1 MKRIVGVLLFVAL
14 STIGI
19 AVYGQSDS
27 PLKFKG
33 IPIKGNAHVF
43 CQELEKK
50 GFEKVE
56 FSGENAFDGY
66 VGMFLEREAVVSV
79 AADEEN
85 NIHSLVVL
93 FKPYTAWKYLYEQYT
108 GCVEL
113 YTAKYGEP
121 VNSVAEK
128 PEYATTETSM
138 MLALEEGLVKYMTEY
153 ETKTGY
159 IEIYIQKLDALYNGT
174 IAIVYRDR
182 ETLEK
187 VYEKCLEDI

>member
-1 MKRIVGVLLFVAL
+1 MKRIVGILLFVAL

-56 FSGENAFDGY
+56 FLGENAFDGY
-66 VGMFLEREAVVSV
+66 VGIFLEREAIVSL
-79 AADEEN
+79 AADEEK

-93 FKPYTAWKYLYEQYT
+93 FKPYTDWKYLYEQYT

-174 IAIVYRDR
+174 IAIIYRDR